1 MMRLPL
7 VTVSWERP
15 IELSIPNDEFGTA
28 LTVFDD
34 RKTALIANVSHYGFV
49 ERGPVVLRCESGTF
63 SLKSGMYFSVCGP
76 ADLEGS
82 GRGIVVARPDYRC
95 LFSLGGPC
103 ENQGRL
109 QYVDG
114 CTDTLLLGPP
124 KVGGPCL
131 NLLYLPP
138 HTQQRRHTHPS
149 VRVGVIISG
158 RGRCVGPG
166 GSVPLAPGQIF
177 VIPPHTEHSFF
188 TDDDPLRVIAYHPDT
203 DTGPSDHD
211 HPMINRTIVSHSSEL
226 GVGNA
231 VRFEP

>member
-7 VTVSWERP
+7 VAVSWDRRSQ
-15 IELSIPNDEFGTA
+15 LSIPEDEFGTA
-28 LTVFDD
+28 LTVFDS
-34 RKTALIANVSHYGFV
+34 RRTALATGASHYGFV
-49 ERGPVVLRCESGTF
+49 DDGPVVLRCESGTF

-76 ADLEGS
+76 AELEGE
-82 GRGIVVARPDYRC
+82 GRGIVVTRPDYRC
-95 LFSLGGPC
+95 LFNLGGPC
-103 ENQGRL
+103 ETQGRL

-131 NLLYLPP
+131 NLLHLPP
-138 HTQQRRHTHPS
+138 HTQQRRHTHPT
-149 VRVGVIISG
+149 VRVGIIISG

-166 GSVPLAPGQIF
+166 GSVGLVPGQIF

-188 TDDDPLRVIAYHPDT
+188 TDDEALRVIAYHPDT

-211 HPMINRTIVSHSSEL
+211 HPMINRTFVSQPSEL
-226 GVGNA
+226 DADNV
-231 VRFEP
+231 VRSDR